1 MATVDILR
9 IKEPVATDESI
20 TEYEDLEFNPIAG
33 SNLNDSGSD
42 ITITIELKDCFYH
55 PSESYLIVEGE
66 LIKDNNTRYANADEV
81 TLTNNGIMYL
91 FKRIRY
97 DLSEK
102 AVETIQHPEQTT
114 TMLGLLKYSTE
125 FSRSNGLNQLWY
137 KDTNPDAD
145 RAGNNGFNVRQ
156 DYIIQRPNPKG
167 VFSFKIPLKHIFGFC
182 EDYTKIVYGMKHT
195 LIFTRNDDNNAI
207 FRNNAADVGKVVL
220 NKLSWYMPK
229 VMPAD
234 KEKMSILKVIEKG
247 EELSVAYRMI
257 QCATAQITQSPSFN
271 WQLSAKTAPEVPRF
285 MIVGFQT
292 GKNNNQEANPA
303 VFDHVNVKGIHC
315 TVNSIRYPK
324 VDYKISFPR
333 FQFCRVY
340 GDSVL
345 FKRKFYN
352 MDELISNP
360 NFTPPEFHDLFPL
373 FVFDF
378 SKQSE
383 RLQYATSDIQ
393 IDVDFDPNPPANT
406 VGYAV
411 LLSDRLARLQGDGT
425 KFIFEY

>member
-1 MATVDILR
+1 
-9 IKEPVATDESI
+9 
-20 TEYEDLEFNPIAG
+20 
-33 SNLNDSGSD
+33 
-42 ITITIELKDCFYH
+42 
-55 PSESYLIVEGE
+55 
-66 LIKDNNTRYANADEV
+66 
-81 TLTNNGIMYL
+81 
-91 FKRIRY
+91 
-97 DLSEK
+97 
-102 AVETIQHPEQTT
+102 
-114 TMLGLLKYSTE
+114 
-125 FSRSNGLNQLWY
+125 
-137 KDTNPDAD
+137 
-145 RAGNNGFNVRQ
+145 
-156 DYIIQRPNPKG
+156 
-167 VFSFKIPLKHIFGFC
+167 
-182 EDYTKIVYGMKHT
+182 
-195 LIFTRNDDNNAI
+195 
-207 FRNNAADVGKVVL
+207 
-220 NKLSWYMPK
+220 
-229 VMPAD
+229 
-234 KEKMSILKVIEKG
+234 
-247 EELSVAYRMI
+247 MI

-333 FQFCRVY
+333 FQFSRVY

-360 NFTPPEFHDLFPL
+360 NFTLPEFHDLFRL

-393 IDVDFDPNPPANT
+393 IDIDFDPNPPANT

>member
-1 MATVDILR
+1 MATADILR
-9 IKEPVATDESI
+9 IKDPVATDESI

-66 LIKDNNTRYANADEV
+66 LIKNNDTRYADGEEV

-102 AVETIQHPEQTT
+102 AVETIQHPGQTT

-137 KDTNPDAD
+137 KDTNPEAD

-167 VFSFKIPLKHIFGFC
+167 VFSFRIPLKHIFGFC
-182 EDYTKIVYGMKHT
+182 EDYTKIIYGMKHT
-195 LIFTRNDDNNAI
+195 LVFTRNDDNNAI
-207 FRNNAADVGKVVL
+207 FRDNAADAGKVVL

-271 WQLSAKTAPEVPRF
+271 WQLSAKTAPDVPRF

-303 VFDHVNVKGIHC
+303 IFDHVNVKGIYC
-315 TVNSIRYPK
+315 KVNSIRYPT
-324 VDYKISFPR
+324 VDYKISFPK
-333 FQFCRVY
+333 FQFSRVY
-340 GDSVL
+340 GDTVL

-360 NFTPPEFHDLFPL
+360 NFTPPEFRDLFPL

-393 IDVDFDPNPPANT
+393 IDDFDPNPPANT

-411 LLSDRLARLQGDGT
+411 LLSDRLARLQSDGT